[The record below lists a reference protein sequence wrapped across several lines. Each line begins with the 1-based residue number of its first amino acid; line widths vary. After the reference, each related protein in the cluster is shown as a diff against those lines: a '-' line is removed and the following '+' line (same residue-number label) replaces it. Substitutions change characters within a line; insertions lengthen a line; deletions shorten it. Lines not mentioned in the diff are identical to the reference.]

1 MLAAM
6 WPYAVVLLA
15 SIAVDCVPVFAPPA
29 WTLMLL
35 VMLKYDLNP
44 YVTAVVGTCGTVT
57 GRLIFF
63 SLIIPW
69 LGSKTLSRDKESD
82 LRYLGNQIN
91 KKGIAAFGFIFL
103 YALLPLSTTALF
115 TAAGLARVHKIFILP
130 PFFLGNLIGDGLLL
144 LSGKATIRSLGDLFK
159 GSWSLKATSM
169 MAFGLLVVLALLFVD
184 WRTLLQ
190 KKRVKWKW
198 AFWK

>member
-1 MLAAM
+1 M
-6 WPYAVVLLA
+6 WAYALVLFA

-35 VMLKYDLNP
+35 LMLKYDLNP
-44 YVTAVVGTCGTVT
+44 YATAVVGTCGTVT
-57 GRLIFF
+57 GRFIF
-63 SLIIPW
+63 SSVIIPW

-82 LRYLGNQIN
+82 LRYLGTRIN
-91 KKGIAAFGFIFL
+91 KKGIAAFAFIFL
-103 YALLPLSTTALF
+103 YSLLPLSTTALF
-115 TAAGLARVHKIFILP
+115 TAAGLARVRTIFILP

-159 GSWSLKATSM
+159 GSWSVKDISI
-169 MAFGLLVVLALLFVD
+169 MAVGLLVVLALLFVD

-190 KKRVKWKW
+190 KKKVKWKW
-198 AFWK
+198 TFWK

>member
-1 MLAAM
+1 M
-6 WPYAVVLLA
+6 WPYVLVLVG

-35 VMLKYDLNP
+35 LMLRFDLNP

-57 GRLIFF
+57 GRLVFS

-69 LGSKTLSRDKESD
+69 LGSKTLSHDKEAD
-82 LRYLGNQIN
+82 LRYLGKRLNQ
-91 KKGIAAFGFIFL
+91 KGPAAFLFIFL
-103 YALLPLSTTALF
+103 YSLLPLSTTALF
-115 TAAGLARVHKIFILP
+115 TAAGLARVRRIFVLP

-144 LSGKATIRSLGDLFK
+144 VSGKATVSSLDELFK
-159 GSWSLKATSM
+159 GAWSVKDISM

-190 KKRVKWKW
+190 RRKLRWKW
-198 AFWK
+198 TFWK

>member
-1 MLAAM
+1 M
-6 WPYAVVLLA
+6 WPYLLVLFA
-15 SIAVDCVPVFAPPA
+15 SMAVDCVPVFAPPA

-44 YVTAVVGTCGTVT
+44 YATAFVGTCGTVT
-57 GRLIFF
+57 GRLIFS

-69 LGSKTLSRDKESD
+69 LGSKTLSRDKEDD
-82 LRYLGNQIN
+82 LRYLGNHIN
-91 KKGIAAFGFIFL
+91 KKGIAAFVFIFL
-103 YALLPLSTTALF
+103 YSLLPLSTTALF
-115 TAAGLARVHKIFILP
+115 TAAGLTNVRKIFILP

-144 LSGKATIRSLGDLFK
+144 ISGKATISGLDDLFK
-159 GSWSLKATSM
+159 GSWSLKDISM
-169 MAFGLLVVLALLFVD
+169 MVFGLLVVLVLLFVD

-190 KKRVKWKW
+190 KKKVNWKW

>member
-1 MLAAM
+1 ML
-6 WPYAVVLLA
+6 VLAA

-44 YVTAVVGTCGTVT
+44 YATALVGTCGTVT
-57 GRLIFF
+57 GRLIFS
-63 SLIIPW
+63 SLISPW

-82 LRYLGNQIN
+82 LRYLGKHIN
-91 KKGIAAFGFIFL
+91 KQGFAAIVFIFV
-103 YALLPLSTTALF
+103 YSLLPLSTTALF
-115 TAAGLARVHKIFILP
+115 TAAGLARVRKIFILP

-144 LSGKATIRSLGDLFK
+144 LSGKATISSLGDLFK
-159 GSWSLKATSM
+159 GSWSLKDISM
-169 MAFGLLVVLALLFVD
+169 MGFGLLVVLALLFVD

-190 KKRVKWKW
+190 DKKVKWKW

>member
-1 MLAAM
+1 M
-6 WPYAVVLLA
+6 WPYVLVLFA
-15 SIAVDCVPVFAPPA
+15 SIAVDCVPVVAPPA

-35 VMLKYDLNP
+35 LMLKYDLNP
-44 YVTAVVGTCGTVT
+44 YATAFIGTCGTVT
-57 GRLIFF
+57 GRLIFS

-69 LGSKTLSRDKESD
+69 LGSKTLSRDKEND
-82 LRYLGNQIN
+82 LQYLGKHIN
-91 KKGIAAFGFIFL
+91 RKRIAAFVFIFL
-103 YALLPLSTTALF
+103 YSLLPLSTTALF
-115 TAAGLARVHKIFILP
+115 TAAGLARVRKMFILP

-144 LSGKATIRSLGDLFK
+144 LSGKATIHSLSELFT
-159 GSWSLKATSM
+159 GSWSLKDISM

-190 KKRVKWKW
+190 KKKVKWKW

>member
-1 MLAAM
+1 
-6 WPYAVVLLA
+6 
-15 SIAVDCVPVFAPPA
+15 
-29 WTLMLL
+29 MLL

-44 YVTAVVGTCGTVT
+44 YATALVGTCGTVT
-57 GRLIFF
+57 GRLIFS

-82 LRYLGNQIN
+82 LRYLGEHIN
-91 KKGIAAFGFIFL
+91 KQGLATSAFIFL
-103 YALLPLSTTALF
+103 YSLLPLSTTALF
-115 TAAGLARVHKIFILP
+115 TAAGLAQVRKIFILP

-159 GSWSLKATSM
+159 GSWSVKDISM
-169 MAFGLLVVLALLFVD
+169 MGFGLVVVLALLFVD

-190 KKRVKWKW
+190 EKKVKWKW

>member
-1 MLAAM
+1 M
-6 WPYAVVLLA
+6 WPYALVVAA

-35 VMLKYDLNP
+35 LMLKYDLNP
-44 YVTAVVGTCGTVT
+44 YATALVGTCGTVT
-57 GRLIFF
+57 GRLIFS

-82 LRYLGNQIN
+82 LRYLGEHIN
-91 KKGIAAFGFIFL
+91 TQGFAAAVFIFV
-103 YALLPLSTTALF
+103 YSLLPLSTTALF
-115 TAAGLARVHKIFILP
+115 TAAGLAQVRKIFILP

-144 LSGKATIRSLGDLFK
+144 LSGKATITSLGDLFK
-159 GSWSLKATSM
+159 GSWSLKDISM
-169 MAFGLLVVLALLFVD
+169 MGFGLVVVLALLFVD

-190 KKRVKWKW
+190 SKTLKWKW

>member
-1 MLAAM
+1 M
-6 WPYAVVLLA
+6 WPYALVLFA

-29 WTLMLL
+29 WMVMLL

-44 YVTAVVGTCGTVT
+44 YATAFVGTCGTVT
-57 GRLIFF
+57 GRLIFS

-69 LGSKTLSRDKESD
+69 LGSKTLSRDKETD
-82 LRYLGNQIN
+82 LRYLGTHIN
-91 KKGIAAFGFIFL
+91 TKGSAAFVFIFL
-103 YALLPLSTTALF
+103 YSLLPLSTTALF
-115 TAAGLARVHKIFILP
+115 TAAGLARVHTIFILP
-130 PFFLGNLIGDGLLL
+130 PFFLGNLIGDGILLF
-144 LSGKATIRSLGDLFK
+144 SGKASIRSLGDLFK
-159 GSWSLKATSM
+159 GSWRPKDISM

-190 KKRVKWKW
+190 RKKMKWKW

>member
-1 MLAAM
+1 M
-6 WPYAVVLLA
+6 WPYALVLFA
-15 SIAVDCVPVFAPPA
+15 STAVDCVPVFAPPA

-44 YVTAVVGTCGTVT
+44 YATAFVGTCGTVT
-57 GRLIFF
+57 GRFIFS

-69 LGSKTLSRDKESD
+69 MGSKTLSRDKEND
-82 LRYLGNQIN
+82 LRYLGQQIN
-91 KKGIAAFGFIFL
+91 RKGVAAFVFIFL
-103 YALLPLSTTALF
+103 YSLLPLSTTALV
-115 TAAGLARVHKIFILP
+115 TATGLARVRKIFILP

-144 LSGKATIRSLGDLFK
+144 LSGKATIGSLDELFK
-159 GSWSLKATSM
+159 GSWTPKDISM
-169 MAFGLLVVLALLFVD
+169 MAFGLLVVLAVLFLD

-190 KKRVKWKW
+190 KQKVKWKW

>member
-1 MLAAM
+1 M
-6 WPYAVVLLA
+6 WPYLLVLFA

-44 YVTAVVGTCGTVT
+44 YATAFVGTCGTVT
-57 GRLIFF
+57 GRLIFS

-69 LGSKTLSRDKESD
+69 LGSKTLSRDKEDD
-82 LRYLGNQIN
+82 LRYLGKHIN
-91 KKGIAAFGFIFL
+91 KKGVTAFVFIFL
-103 YALLPLSTTALF
+103 YSLLPLSTTALF
-115 TAAGLARVHKIFILP
+115 TAAGLANVRKLFILP

-144 LSGKATIRSLGDLFK
+144 ISGKATISSVGDLFK
-159 GSWSLKATSM
+159 GSWSLKDISM
-169 MAFGLLVVLALLFVD
+169 MVFGLFVVLVLLFVD

-190 KKRVKWKW
+190 KKNVNWKW
-198 AFWK
+198 TFWK